1 MENRICAAQDDSGRE
16 ESRSQ
21 GPQPIGE
28 ILEELL
34 TRYQVRFPEVQ
45 ITVVHTPVAVA

>member
-1 MENRICAAQDDSGRE
+1 MENRICAAQEDSGWE
-16 ESRSQ
+16 EKRSK

-34 TRYQVRFPEVQ
+34 THYQVRFPEVQ
-45 ITVVHTPVAVA
+45 ITLVHTPATVA